1 MSHIAEQSVLG
12 AIMLD
17 SRAYHRCA
25 AVIGPDDF
33 TAPEHRALWLLL
45 AELIEADSPIDAV
58 TIDEIADRR
67 GAEIGGSGYA
77 TQIACNT
84 PGAAS
89 ADAYAEIVRGASIRR
104 QLRSIGRALSV
115 IESTGENALD
125 EALAMLAG
133 IQCKQRTES
142 VTLVQA
148 MTEVYAQMCERDD
161 GVKPP
166 VTPGPLVAL
175 NRRMGGGFG
184 HGHLVIVAGRPGSGK
199 TAFARDCAIAAAG
212 SGSVGFIS
220 LEMSRHELAGM
231 MMARCGGY
239 SYQHVRDPSG
249 LDGDWSQVTAG
260 MVKLKL
266 PIHICDQASLSFPA
280 ISSEARRLNCKSKLS
295 MLVVDYLGLIDL
307 PKAERNDISVGMVT
321 RGFKRLAKE
330 LQIPIVL
337 LCQLSR
343 KCEERANKRPMLSDL
358 RDAGQIEQDAD
369 AILMLYRDKYYAEL
383 EGRTSPFGD
392 IAEINVAK
400 QRHGPPG
407 VVPAIFRGEQITF
420 ADYDGDW
427 PIEQAQQTK
436 PAAKGFRVK

>member
-1 MSHIAEQSVLG
+1 MSHAAEQSVLG
-12 AIMLD
+12 SIMLD

-25 AVIGPDDF
+25 AIIGPDDF

-45 AELIEADSPIDAV
+45 AELIEADSPVDAV
-58 TIDEIADRR
+58 TIDEMAERR
-67 GAEIGGSGYA
+67 NLSIGGLGYVLEV
-77 TQIACNT
+77 CNNT

-104 QLRSIGRALSV
+104 QLRSVGRALAQ
-115 IESTGENALD
+115 IESTGENAMD
-125 EALAMLAG
+125 EALSMLAG

-142 VTLVQA
+142 VTLVSA
-148 MTEVYAQMCERDD
+148 MAEVYAQMCERDD
-161 GVKPP
+161 GVRPP

-199 TAFARDCAIAAAG
+199 TAFARDCAIAAAAHG
-212 SGSVGFIS
+212 ATSFIS

-249 LDGDWSQVTAG
+249 LEGDWSQVTAG

-266 PIHICDQASLSFPA
+266 PIHICDQAAMSFPA
-280 ISSEARRLNCKSKLS
+280 ISSEARRLHAKSPLA
-295 MLVVDYLGLIDL
+295 MLVVDYLGLIDM
-307 PKAERNDISVGMVT
+307 PKAERNDIAVGMVT

-330 LQIPIVL
+330 LGIPVVL

-369 AILMLYRDKYYAEL
+369 VILMLYRDKYYAEL
-383 EGRTSPFGD
+383 EGRVSPFGD
-392 IAEINVAK
+392 VAEINVAK

-407 VVPAIFRGEQITF
+407 VVPAVFRGEQITF
-420 ADYDGDW
+420 ADYDGEW
-427 PIEQAQQTK
+427 PISESVPK
-436 PAAKGFRVK
+436 KGFKPR

>member
-1 MSHIAEQSVLG
+1 MSHAAEQSVLG

-25 AVIGPDDF
+25 AIIGPDDF
-33 TAPEHRALWLLL
+33 TSPEHRALWLLL
-45 AELIEADSPIDAV
+45 AELIETDAPVDAV
-58 TIDEIADRR
+58 TIGEIAERR
-67 GAEIGGSGYA
+67 NLEVGGLGYVLEV
-77 TQIACNT
+77 CNNT
-84 PGAAS
+84 PGSAS

-104 QLRSIGRALSV
+104 QLRPIGRALSV

-142 VTLVQA
+142 VTLVSA
-148 MTEVYAQMCERDD
+148 MAEVYAQMCERDD
-161 GVKPP
+161 GIKPP

-175 NRRMGGGFG
+175 NRKMGGGFG
-184 HGHLVIVAGRPGSGK
+184 HGHLIIVAGRPGSGK
-199 TAFARDCAIAAAG
+199 TAFARDCAIAAADH
-212 SGSVGFIS
+212 GSVGFIS

-231 MMARCGGY
+231 MMARCGNY

-266 PIHICDQASLSFPA
+266 PIHICDQAALSFPA
-280 ISSEARRLNCKSKLS
+280 ISSEARRLNAKTKLARR
-295 MLVVDYLGLIDL
+295 VVDYLGLIDM

-321 RGFKRLAKE
+321 RGFKRLGKE
-330 LQIPIVL
+330 LGIPVVL

-369 AILMLYRDKYYAEL
+369 VILMLYRDKYYAEL
-383 EGRTSPFGD
+383 EGRVSPFGD

-420 ADYDGDW
+420 ADYSGEW
-427 PIEQAQQTK
+427 PIEQSAPSAPK
-436 PAAKGFRVK
+436 KGFKPR